1 MIKIK
6 KMNNKGR
13 LALAQITLLIFG
25 IIAFGWILGS
35 EVRVVSASTHKVT
48 FHDGTTG
55 IYETTDGG
63 IYTYSSG
70 EATVRTFVM
79 DEGKMYIPSGDGE
92 SSSMITSG
100 FTLGESIDTETP
112 ASLLDYT
119 DAEIAENLANQA
131 AAKVAQDKTS
141 ALPVPSD
148 GTNDA
153 FAQGSQ
159 EKQDTSGIGLTGS
172 GNNVPDP
179 PLTTSTIWKDMGSEL
194 WEGLQWA
201 AIAATLIQ
209 LVGNLAGW
217 DSDKTNAA
225 TLSAVGGLIAGKLVY
240 GALKGGVWGGKTSWL
255 GYSNSAWTGVG
266 VGVVVAAIIFISMY
280 KSEDTETIIYTCEQ
294 WQAPTGGNDC
304 EECNKQ
310 GILPCSEYQCR
321 SLGQSCQLI
330 NKGTDEEKC
339 AWVNRK
345 DVTPPVISLWK
356 DALSKN
362 FSYLD
367 DKAVSPPDTGTK
379 IIYKQSDDGCM
390 PAFTPLE
397 FGILTDEPAQCKL
410 DYQRGTSISNMSY
423 YFGGTSSFLY
433 NHSQVMSLPG
443 SDNLAEENI
452 TLKNGGEYSLFIRCI
467 DSNGNAN
474 VATFAFRFC
483 VDDGPDTTPPVIVGT
498 NVLSDMPVAYNQ
510 STLDLEV
517 YTNEPATC
525 RWSHENDNDYEDMDN
540 NMTCSS
546 SVLEMNAQMVYECDT
561 QLTGIENEQENN
573 YFIRCEDQPLAEE
586 SDRNRNSESYEFN
599 VIGTKQLAIDY
610 VKPNGTTIKDSTE
623 SVNVTL
629 EAKTLGGYKEGNSTC
644 YYNST
649 GDKEGIMFY
658 NTNSYLHSQVLWLPE
673 GEYVYTIKCV
683 DLGGNA
689 DRADASFS
697 VETDTEA
704 PIVVRAYNEESNLK
718 IITDEPAE
726 CVYGTDD
733 CKYSLED
740 GTKMNS
746 INKNDTQH
754 YVKWDTDKTFY
765 IKCEDKYGTEPSP
778 DECSIILKPSEQ
790 MIVQN

>member
-1 MIKIK
+1 MIKME

-35 EVRVVSASTHKVT
+35 EVGFVSAGNYEFS
-48 FHDGTTG
+48 FNDGTFGKYSLSEDVYTKISGNGPQTIRDDFTG
-55 IYETTDGG
+55 LDVKITKYSPIGYE
-63 IYTYSSG
+63 
-70 EATVRTFVM
+70 
-79 DEGKMYIPSGDGE
+79 K
-92 SSSMITSG
+92 
-100 FTLGESIDTETP
+100 
-112 ASLLDYT
+112 
-119 DAEIAENLANQA
+119 QA
-131 AAKVAQDKTS
+131 ATKVAQDKTS
-141 ALPVPSD
+141 AMPVPSD
-148 GTNDA
+148 GPNDA

-159 EKQDTSGIGLTGS
+159 GQQDTSGIGLTGS

-179 PLTTSTIWKDMGSEL
+179 PKTASTIWKDMGSEL
-194 WEGLQWA
+194 GEGLLWA
-201 AIAATLIQ
+201 GTAIALIQ
-209 LVGNLAGW
+209 IVGNVAGW
-217 DSDKTNAA
+217 GSEKTNAA
-225 TLSAVGGLIAGKLVY
+225 TLSAAGGLIAGKLVY
-240 GALKGGVWGGKTSWL
+240 GALKGSVWGKTQGFF
-255 GYSNSAWTGVG
+255 GYGTTGTNAMWTGVG
-266 VGVVVAAIIFISMY
+266 VGIVVAAIIFLSMY

-294 WQAPTGGNDC
+294 WQAPTGGDDC
-304 EECNKQ
+304 EKCNKQ

-339 AWVNRK
+339 TWVNRK

-379 IIYKQSDDGCM
+379 IIYKKSKDGCM

-443 SDNLAEENI
+443 SNNLAQENI
-452 TLKNGGEYSLFIRCI
+452 TLKNGGEYSLFVRCT

-525 RWSHENDNDYEDMDN
+525 RWIHGNDNDYEDMDN

-546 SVLEMNAQMVYECDT
+546 SVFELNAQMVYKCKT
-561 QLTGIENEQENN
+561 KLTGIKNEKENN
-573 YFIRCEDQPLAEE
+573 YFIRCEDQPLADE
-586 SDRNRNSESYEFN
+586 SDRNQNSESYEFN

-623 SVNVTL
+623 SVKVTL
-629 EAKTLGGYKEGNSTC
+629 EAKTLEGYDEGNSTC
-644 YYNST
+644 YYNGT
-649 GDKEGIMFY
+649 EDKEGIMFY
-658 NTNSYLHSQVLWLPE
+658 NTSSYYHSQDLWLSQ
-673 GEYVYTIKCV
+673 GNYVYTIKCI

-689 DRADASFS
+689 DRADASFT
-697 VETDTEA
+697 VETDVSS
-704 PIVVRAYNEESNLK
+704 PIVVRVYKEESYLNV
-718 IITDEPAE
+718 ITNEPAK
-726 CVYGTDD
+726 CVYGIND
-733 CKYSLED
+733 CTYSLDD
-740 GTKMNS
+740 GTAMTS
-746 INKNDTQH
+746 TDKNNTHH
-754 YVKWDTDKTFY
+754 YTSWNTDKTFY

-778 DECSIILKPSEQ
+778 NECSIILKPSEK